1 MRRSPLFSGVIYLLL
16 GILFTYIAIGNVQKD
31 GWGFFTYMLVFLA
44 TLDFGSGLRMVMLH
58 FKLKQQLNNKKNK
71 D

>member
-16 GILFTYIAIGNVQKD
+16 GVLFTYFAVQNVQND
-31 GWGFFTYMLVFLA
+31 EGWGFFTYMLIFLA

-58 FKLKQQLNNKKNK
+58 FKIKKQVKNKK
-71 D
+71 